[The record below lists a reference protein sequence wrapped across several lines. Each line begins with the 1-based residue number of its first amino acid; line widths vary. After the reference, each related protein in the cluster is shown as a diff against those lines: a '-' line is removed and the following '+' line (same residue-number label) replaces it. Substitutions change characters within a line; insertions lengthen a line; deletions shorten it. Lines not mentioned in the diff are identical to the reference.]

1 MNLIEAGTDEYSELI
16 FKMSRRF
23 TTKTQA
29 DDAAEQARQ
38 PAAVADAGDQAR
50 TARRAAFARLAL
62 AHFDLQKLDG
72 PGGEFAPALHAQQML
87 QLQPMLAQRRDQGV
101 GGGHR
106 VLNRQVDAHAAD
118 R

>member
-1 MNLIEAGTDEYSELI
+1 MLFRRAG
-16 FKMSRRF
+16 FVGQMPRRF
-23 TTKTQA
+23 TAKTQA

-38 PAAVADAGDQAR
+38 PAAVADAGDQVR
-50 TARRAAFARLAL
+50 TARRAAFSRLAL

-87 QLQPMLAQRRDQGV
+87 QLQPMLAQRRDQGI

-106 VLNRQVDAHAAD
+106 ILNRQVDAHTAD

>member
-23 TTKTQA
+23 TTKTRA

-62 AHFDLQKLDG
+62 AHFDLQNWMA
-72 PGGEFAPALHAQQML
+72 GGEFAPALHAQQML

-101 GGGHR
+101 GG
-106 VLNRQVDAHAAD
+106 ATAS
-118 R
+118 

>member
-23 TTKTQA
+23 TTKTRA

-72 PGGEFAPALHAQQML
+72 GWGIRAGAARS
-87 QLQPMLAQRRDQGV
+87 ADASAAADAGAAADQGV

-106 VLNRQVDAHAAD
+106 VLNREVDAHAAD